1 MLRIINLKG
10 SEQIQLVIIVKFDVV
25 QGMKTVKDGMIVVGV
40 FEDGFTRD
48 AKTVDGMINNSISK
62 MIRTKEFKP
71 ELGQV
76 KIIRSNLNV
85 LVIGLGKKPEF
96 NLDKLRKVS
105 ALVAKVVRSERL
117 NNFYTTLQNAEISDS
132 LKARA
137 QSVTEGTSL
146 GLYKFD
152 KYKTKEPDEI
162 NIVRVFLL
170 ADGSLNEIKSGIE
183 LGMVV
188 SDAVNYVRNI
198 SNEPAS
204 FMTPTGLAKES
215 QKVASECKLKIKIY
229 GKKDIEKMGMGGL
242 LGVSYGSVQEPKL
255 IVLEHNGGKK
265 KICIVGKGVTFD
277 SGGLDIKPADYMTDM
292 KTDMAGAAAVLGI
305 MKIVSKLRLPVTVIG
320 IMPATENMP
329 GCAAYKPGDI
339 LTSYN
344 KKTIEIINT
353 DAEGRLILADALSF
367 AEKTYSPDAIIDLAT
382 LTGACIVAL
391 GYTTAGILGTDEKLI
406 KKIYD
411 AGIKSSEKVWELPFW
426 DEYKENVKSDV
437 ADVRNASKG
446 VLGPGTINGAMFLS
460 NFVGKTPW
468 VHIDIAG
475 PACMPDEKE
484 YTPKGATGFGVRLI
498 TQLLVDW

>member
-1 MLRIINLKG
+1 LRIINLKG
-10 SEQIQLVIIVKFDVV
+10 RKQIQLVILVKFDVV
-25 QGMKTVKDGMIVVGV
+25 QGIKSVKNDIMVVGV
-40 FEDGFTRD
+40 FQEGLARD
-48 AKTVDGMINNSISK
+48 AKTVDDMIGKPVSK
-62 MIRTKEFKP
+62 MLQTKEFKP
-71 ELGQV
+71 DFGQM
-76 KIIRSNLNV
+76 KILRSSSNV
-85 LVIGLGKKPEF
+85 LVVGLGKKSEF
-96 NLDKLRKVS
+96 NLDKLRKIS
-105 ALVAKVVRSERL
+105 ALVAKVVHSERL
-117 NNFYTTLQNAEISDS
+117 SVFYTTLQNVETNDS

-137 QSVTEGTSL
+137 QCVVEGTAL

-162 NIVRVFLL
+162 NIERVFLV
-170 ADGSLNEIKSGIE
+170 ADAPAEVKSGIE
-183 LGMVV
+183 TGIIV

-215 QKVASECKLKIKIY
+215 QKIAVECKLKIKVY
-229 GKKDIEKMGMGGL
+229 DKKDIEKMGMGGL
-242 LGVSYGSVQEPKL
+242 LGVSYGSAQEPKL
-255 IVLEHNGGKK
+255 IVLEHNAGKK
-265 KICIVGKGVTFD
+265 KVCIVGKGVTFD

-305 MKIVSKLRLPVTVIG
+305 MKIVSKLKLPITVIG
-320 IMPATENMP
+320 VMPATENMP

-339 LTSYN
+339 LTSHN

-391 GYTTAGILGTDEKLI
+391 GYTTAGILGADEKLI
-406 KKIYD
+406 KKVYD
-411 AGIKSSEKVWELPFW
+411 AGIKSSEKVWQLPFW

-437 ADVRNASKG
+437 ADLRNASKG
-446 VLGPGTINGAMFLS
+446 GLSPGTINGAMFLS
-460 NFVGKTPW
+460 NFVEKTPW
-468 VHIDIAG
+468 VHIDMAG

-498 TQLLVDW
+498 TQMLIDWQ